1 MKLLVRM
8 MVGTVALL
16 ICTAICTVAWAEDMV
31 YYYAHTG
38 QLEVRAQAIR
48 TVTPDTVD
56 ITIGATA
63 ESANEREALSEANEV
78 IANVIASLKEL
89 DVPENQIRTSQL
101 NVWPRYNAF
110 GSTRRIIGYTASVS
124 LTVTLKDFGMINTVI
139 DASVAH
145 GANNIGGMQFS
156 FSEEELAYRQA
167 LTDAITVARVKA
179 EAMAAAAGVELGTLL
194 FLRESGYN
202 TYYHRNSFV
211 QADMSVS
218 MDAEYAGSQVM
229 SGEIQIQAAVD
240 LIYETR

>member
-1 MKLLVRM
+1 M
-8 MVGTVALL
+8 MAGAVVVL
-16 ICTAICTVAWAEDMV
+16 ICAAICTVAWGEDMVV
-31 YYYAHTG
+31 YYYAQTG

-48 TVTPDTVD
+48 TVAPDTVD

-63 ESANEREALSEANEV
+63 ENASEREALSEANEV

-101 NVWPRYNAF
+101 NVWPRYNTF
-110 GSTRRIIGYTASVS
+110 GSARRIVGYTASVS

-145 GANNIGGMQFS
+145 GTNSIGGMQFS
-156 FSEEELAYRQA
+156 FSEEELAYREA

-194 FLRESGYN
+194 MLRESGYN

-211 QADMSVS
+211 QAEMSMS

-240 LIYETR
+240 LTYETR